1 MAARLILALL
11 AAGQH
16 DHLDEM
22 VEDGSRNMLRGCNAD
37 TAPRRAP
44 CDSEPLRHDTS
55 HKLVVDLERLD
66 CSCRGS

>member
-1 MAARLILALL
+1 
-11 AAGQH
+11 
-16 DHLDEM
+16 M
-22 VEDGSRNMLRGCNAD
+22 VEDDSRNMLRGCNAD